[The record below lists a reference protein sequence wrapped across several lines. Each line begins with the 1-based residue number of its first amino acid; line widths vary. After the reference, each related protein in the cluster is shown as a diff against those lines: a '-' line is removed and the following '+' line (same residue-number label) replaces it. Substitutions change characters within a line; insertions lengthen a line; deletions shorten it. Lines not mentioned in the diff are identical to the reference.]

1 VFLPIDRAVPLAL
14 VVSELLT
21 NALKYAFPPDHPG
34 GTVRVAL
41 WAPAGGA
48 LAVLV
53 EDDGIGLPEGF
64 APAASAGVGMR
75 VVTTL
80 ARQLAAELR
89 NGRGVSGA
97 GAAFELRMAERG
109 T

>member
-1 VFLPIDRAVPLAL
+1 
-14 VVSELLT
+14 
-21 NALKYAFPPDHPG
+21 
-34 GTVRVAL
+34 
-41 WAPAGGA
+41 
-48 LAVLV
+48 
-53 EDDGIGLPEGF
+53 
-64 APAASAGVGMR
+64 MR

-89 NGRGVSGA
+89 ISQGVSGA